1 MLISK
6 RRLKSENHQETPAKQ
21 TNKPKSPASSV
32 IARSEVV
39 SFSQGQI
46 FLATSCRTVV
56 HSVLKNSNT
65 ELCRLLRK
73 LRLAFQPTLLACH
86 SVLNALS
93 KYTVLTPRES
103 KVFTFCLCCC
113 CCCCCCCCGCC
124 CCCCC
129 KATRSCQAA
138 CIIDSN
144 SSMNQLPFIV

>member
-1 MLISK
+1 MKTIKK
-6 RRLKSENHQETPAKQ
+6 RQLNKQ
-21 TNKPKSPASSV
+21 TKIPSV
-32 IARSEVV
+32 LIARSEVV

-73 LRLAFQPTLLACH
+73 LRRAFQPTLLACH

-113 CCCCCCCCGCC
+113 YCC

-138 CIIDSN
+138 YIIDSS